1 MLEAG
6 LIVSRFIHYTAT
18 LTLFGVSLFP
28 LYTYAKFTAAPY
40 MRRVTPWLTTL
51 AALLSAV
58 VWFTCVTIS
67 MAGGFVGGAVWAVLR
82 GTKFGE
88 NWVGRVILLTVIFSL
103 ATPQLQVATK
113 RESWLVP

>member
-67 MAGGFVGGAVWAVLR
+67 MAGRLVVVLVLFLLSIIRFFINFISTVMFV
-82 GTKFGE
+82 T
-88 NWVGRVILLTVIFSL
+88 ILFLIL
-103 ATPQLQVATK
+103 
-113 RESWLVP
+113 

>member
-51 AALLSAV
+51 AALLSDV

-67 MAGGFVGGAVWAVLR
+67 MAGGWGCAAGCAVLFETIC
-82 GTKFGE
+82 GLIWLAHG
-88 NWVGRVILLTVIFSL
+88 ILAPSIFH
-103 ATPQLQVATK
+103 V
-113 RESWLVP
+113 